1 MADEWAVNL
10 PDNKQVRLSDF
21 TLDEL
26 VQLET
31 DCDEEW
37 WALLSHPFK
46 SAKNAKYIYAAAC
59 AQQGV
64 EPAVLTVRML
74 TDVFVQVPD
83 NMPDV
88 YEGSIPKEVDAQQTA
103 GSSGVPSDSTGPQNK
118 PEV

>member
-1 MADEWAVNL
+1 MADEWAVNT
-10 PDNKQVRLSDF
+10 PNDKQIRLSDF

-26 VQLET
+26 VQLES
-31 DCDEEW
+31 DCDAEW

-59 AQQGV
+59 VHEGC

-83 NMPDV
+83 DMPDI
-88 YEGSIPKEVDAQQTA
+88 YEGSIPKAEDDQPMP
-103 GSSGVPSDSTGPQNK
+103 G
-118 PEV
+118 

>member
-1 MADEWAVNL
+1 MADEWAVNT

-26 VQLET
+26 VQLEA

-37 WALLSHPFK
+37 WALLSHPCK
-46 SAKNAKYIYAAAC
+46 
-59 AQQGV
+59 QQGV

-83 NMPDV
+83 NMPDI
-88 YEGSIPKEVDAQQTA
+88 YEGSIPKGVDGPQTA
-103 GSSGVPSDSTGPQNK
+103 GSSGARSDSTGPPNK
-118 PEV
+118 PEA

>member
-10 PDNKQVRLSDF
+10 PDKGQVRLSDF

-26 VQLET
+26 VQLEA

-74 TDVFVQVPD
+74 TDIFVQVPD
-83 NMPDV
+83 DLPVM
-88 YEGSIPKEVDAQQTA
+88 YEGSIPKAEDAQQTA
-103 GSSGVPSDSTGPQNK
+103 GPSGVPSDSTGPQNK
-118 PEV
+118 PDA

>member
-1 MADEWAVNL
+1 MADEWAINL
-10 PDNKQVRLSDF
+10 PDKKQVRLSDF

-26 VQLET
+26 VQLES

-46 SAKNAKYIYAAAC
+46 SARTAKYISAAAC
-59 AQQGV
+59 AQQNIQ
-64 EPAVLTVRML
+64 PAVLTVRML

-88 YEGSIPKEVDAQQTA
+88 YEGSIPKEEDAQQTA
-103 GSSGVPSDSTGPQNK
+103 GPSGVPSDSTGPQNK
-118 PEV
+118 PEA

>member
-1 MADEWAVNL
+1 MADEWAVNT

-26 VQLET
+26 VQLES

-59 AQQGV
+59 TKQAV

-83 NMPDV
+83 NMPDI
-88 YEGSIPKEVDAQQTA
+88 YEGSIPKEEDAQQTA

-118 PEV
+118 LEA

>member
-1 MADEWAVNL
+1 MADEWAVNT
-10 PDNKQVRLSDF
+10 PNNKQVRLSDF

-26 VQLET
+26 VQLES

-59 AQQGV
+59 AHQGV

-83 NMPDV
+83 DMPEI
-88 YEGSIPKEVDAQQTA
+88 YEGPIPKGEDDPQTA
-103 GSSGVPSDSTGPQNK
+103 GSSGVPSDSSGPQNK
-118 PEV
+118 PEA